1 MFGIGFPEMI
11 VILVLIVLVVGPEQ
25 LPDVV
30 RKGVSFLKEAK
41 KHVSEIK
48 SEIDKQTEPLRKPLE
63 DMVAKAEEESGDF
76 GMARAPSRFDNHD
89 TEDHSIENDQAQ
101 IDRVQ
106 NNGVQSDRG
115 GDDRA

>member
-1 MFGIGFPEMI
+1 MI
-11 VILVLIVLVVGPEQ
+11 IILVLIVLVVGPEQ

-63 DMVAKAEEESGDF
+63 EMVAKAEEESGDF
-76 GMARAPSRFDNHD
+76 GMDRAPSRFDNSD
-89 TEDHSIENDQAQ
+89 IEDHSVENDRAQ
-101 IDRVQ
+101 DD
-106 NNGVQSDRG
+106 GVQSDRS
-115 GDDRA
+115 GDGRA